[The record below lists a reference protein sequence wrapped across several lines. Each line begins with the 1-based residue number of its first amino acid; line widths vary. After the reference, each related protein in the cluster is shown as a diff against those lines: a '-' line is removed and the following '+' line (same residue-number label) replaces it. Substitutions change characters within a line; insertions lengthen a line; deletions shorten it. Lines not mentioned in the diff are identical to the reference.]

1 MTMIQRSVPCLC
13 GLVTM
18 LLALPAVA
26 AERPLWELGLGAA
39 ALRLPHYR
47 GSDQSHSWLLPA
59 PYLVYRGEIFKADRQ
74 GTRAVLFNSDRVD
87 LDLSVAV
94 SAPTRS
100 RDNDAR
106 RGMAD
111 LAPTFELGPNLNW
124 TLARERHWKLDLRLP
139 VRAVATIESRP
150 RMLGWTAT
158 PNLNLD
164 VADLGGW
171 NLGVL
176 AGPVLNGR
184 RLNAYF
190 YDVAPGVAT
199 ATRPAYAS
207 AGGYAGA
214 QFITALSRRYTNSW
228 AGLFVKFDTLRGA
241 QFADSPLVRRRDNFA
256 IGVAYSWVFA
266 TSSQTVDVPE

>member
-124 TLARERHWKLDLRLP
+124 TLARDRQWKLDVRLP
-139 VRAVATIESRP
+139 VRAVATLESHP
-150 RMLGWTAT
+150 HMLGWTAS

-164 VADLGGW
+164 IAGLAGGW
-171 NLGVL
+171 NLGL
-176 AGPVLNGR
+176 QTGPVLNTR

-190 YDVAPGVAT
+190 
-199 ATRPAYAS
+199 
-207 AGGYAGA
+207 
-214 QFITALSRRYTNSW
+214 
-228 AGLFVKFDTLRGA
+228 
-241 QFADSPLVRRRDNFA
+241 
-256 IGVAYSWVFA
+256 
-266 TSSQTVDVPE
+266 

>member
-1 MTMIQRSVPCLC
+1 
-13 GLVTM
+13 
-18 LLALPAVA
+18 
-26 AERPLWELGLGAA
+26 
-39 ALRLPHYR
+39 
-47 GSDQSHSWLLPA
+47 
-59 PYLVYRGEIFKADRQ
+59 
-74 GTRAVLFNSDRVD
+74 
-87 LDLSVAV
+87 
-94 SAPTRS
+94 
-100 RDNDAR
+100 
-106 RGMAD
+106 
-111 LAPTFELGPNLNW
+111 
-124 TLARERHWKLDLRLP
+124 
-139 VRAVATIESRP
+139 
-150 RMLGWTAT
+150 MLGWTAT